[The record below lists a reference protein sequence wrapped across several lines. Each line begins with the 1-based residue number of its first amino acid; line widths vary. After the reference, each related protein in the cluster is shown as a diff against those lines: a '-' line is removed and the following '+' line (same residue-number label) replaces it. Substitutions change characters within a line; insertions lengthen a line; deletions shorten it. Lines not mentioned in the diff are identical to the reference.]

1 MPKTLKPNDVSTLL
15 NCGCALTG
23 DMDDIHLDHFIPLS
37 WGHGGT
43 VIENMIPLNGTLN
56 LSKSDRNPF
65 EWIKREDIREIVD
78 MAKWYE
84 TIEYLAKLNG
94 MTAKEYEEYV
104 YWCEEN
110 KRDLTATA

>member
-1 MPKTLKPNDVSTLL
+1 
-15 NCGCALTG
+15 
-23 DMDDIHLDHFIPLS
+23 IHLDHFIPLA

-43 VIENMIPLNGTLN
+43 IIENMIPLRGDLN
-56 LSKSDRNPF
+56 ISKNDRNPF

-78 MAKWYE
+78 MAKWHE

-94 MTAKEYEEYV
+94 MTTKEYEEYV